1 MRYEEKGSSIPFSSL
16 GRREARESSHQMSP
30 ALPRAQ
36 RTTPLPHPPLPST
49 PPPSDIMGSMSVGG
63 PMAVRPGM
71 SFGGRYTV
79 IRALGEGAMGQV
91 WEARH
96 EALQK
101 RCAIKILAVF
111 PCSDQQ
117 ERRFV
122 REARALASVDSPFVA
137 QVTDFGHEPGVGLY
151 YVMQFVDGETIEERL
166 SRDQRISV
174 RDVLPIAID
183 LCAALQDVHDQGVIH
198 RDIKPSNISMPSNGP
213 VRAKLLDFGLAVSLE
228 NSFIGRVTTSRTLI
242 GSLAY
247 IAPEV
252 IQDYPLTPSVDLYA
266 LGVVLYESLTGRLP
280 FCATT
285 AATFIKECLTASIPP
300 FAEIAPEVDL
310 PVQIEAVVARLL
322 DRDPTQRFASASA
335 AGRALASIATG

>member
-1 MRYEEKGSSIPFSSL
+1 MRFEEKGSSNPSYSL
-16 GRREARESSHQMSP
+16 GRRESRPSTHHGGATF
-30 ALPRAQ
+30 PRSQ
-36 RTTPLPHPPLPST
+36 RVTPLPHT
-49 PPPSDIMGSMSVGG
+49 PPPTEATGSMNVGV
-63 PMAVRPGM
+63 PMNVRPGM
-71 SFGGRYTV
+71 TFGGRYTV

-101 RCAIKILAVF
+101 RCALKILAVF
-111 PCSDQQ
+111 PCTDQQ

-122 REARALASVDSPFVA
+122 REARALGAVDSPFVA

-151 YVMQFVDGETIEERL
+151 YVMQYVDGETIEERL
-166 SRDQRISV
+166 ARERRIPA
-174 RDVLPIAID
+174 REVLPLAID

-198 RDIKPSNISMPSNGP
+198 RDIKPSNISIPLNGP
-213 VRAKLLDFGLAVSLE
+213 VRVKLLDFGLAVSLE

-285 AATFIKECLTASIPP
+285 AATFIKECLTASVPP
-300 FAEIAPEVDL
+300 FTEIAPELDL
-310 PVQIEAVVARLL
+310 PAPLEAVVARLL
-322 DRDPTQRFASASA
+322 DRDPTQRFASAKA
-335 AGRALASIATG
+335 AGRALASISMR